1 MRKAKA
7 IYSKQGSQLPSL
19 AFWQRLK
26 DRQRSRKALQW
37 EKEGFRCA
45 LLGGCW
51 PGEAVGKPTRRGA
64 SIEIG

>member
-26 DRQRSRKALQW
+26 GRQRSRKALEW
-37 EKEGFRCA
+37 EKEGFRWG

-51 PGEAVGKPTRRGA
+51 PGEAVGKPRRRGA
-64 SIEIG
+64 SYAIG